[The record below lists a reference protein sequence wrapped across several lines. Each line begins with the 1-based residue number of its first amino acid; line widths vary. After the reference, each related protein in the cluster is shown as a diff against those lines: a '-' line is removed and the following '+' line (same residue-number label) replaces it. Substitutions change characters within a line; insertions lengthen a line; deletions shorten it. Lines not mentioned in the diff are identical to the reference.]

1 MNIIRGRTDL
11 NRKILF
17 LAWPVILEMALHMF
31 VWVFDTAMVGRLSAE
46 ALNAVGLGGQIVFT
60 LTAVFAGIGI
70 GAMALVARHTGAG
83 ERDDIERV
91 ASRALGLSFI
101 IGISLAV
108 TLGLFSRAL
117 LQSFVKDAVVLEY
130 AVSYMKITSAA
141 AAFMVPLSV
150 SGYIMRGAGN
160 TRTPMVIAAIANGI
174 NVVGDYVLIFGKFG
188 FPRLEVLGAAYATA
202 AGQVIGSAVIIGM
215 LVCGRWGIRIRFRHM
230 FRLDRDFVRKILHL
244 SIPASM
250 EEFINSGSRVISSLW
265 ISGMGAVPFAAN
277 SIAVSAESISFMPGY
292 GFAVAASALV
302 GQNLGAS
309 MKDDAEN
316 SALQSTVMGVL
327 FMTATGLMFFLFPTL
342 IIAIF
347 TNLPDVMALAV
358 KCIRIGA
365 FEQPFIALSMVMAAS
380 LRGAG
385 DTRGPFMVA
394 AASNW
399 LVRLPLIYM
408 VVYVWRMEVTYVWV
422 ATLIQFVVESGLLT
436 LRFLK
441 RRWKDIDLETI

>member
-1 MNIIRGRTDL
+1 
-11 NRKILF
+11 
-17 LAWPVILEMALHMF
+17 
-31 VWVFDTAMVGRLSAE
+31 
-46 ALNAVGLGGQIVFT
+46 
-60 LTAVFAGIGI
+60 
-70 GAMALVARHTGAG
+70 
-83 ERDDIERV
+83 
-91 ASRALGLSFI
+91 
-101 IGISLAV
+101 
-108 TLGLFSRAL
+108 
-117 LQSFVKDAVVLEY
+117 
-130 AVSYMKITSAA
+130 
-141 AAFMVPLSV
+141 
-150 SGYIMRGAGN
+150 
-160 TRTPMVIAAIANGI
+160 
-174 NVVGDYVLIFGKFG
+174 
-188 FPRLEVLGAAYATA
+188 
-202 AGQVIGSAVIIGM
+202 
-215 LVCGRWGIRIRFRHM
+215 
-230 FRLDRDFVRKILHL
+230 
-244 SIPASM
+244 
-250 EEFINSGSRVISSLW
+250 
-265 ISGMGAVPFAAN
+265 MGAVPFAAN

-399 LVRLPLIYM
+399 FVRLPLIYM